1 MDKNAKI
8 YIAGHT
14 GLVGSA
20 IWRYLERAG
29 FYNLVGKTH
38 GEVDLR
44 DAQAVKHFF
53 DSEKPVYVFLAA
65 GRVGGIQANIAQPA
79 SFLYD
84 NVMMQVNVI
93 HQAYLS
99 NVKKIVVLGS
109 SCIYPK
115 ACPQPMKEDYLLDGK
130 LEPTNEGYALSK
142 IVALKMAEVYKQ
154 QYKFDAIAIMPPN
167 LYGFNDSFDPI
178 HSHVLSAT
186 VKKIVDAVDQ
196 GLSQVT
202 MWGTGNARREFMHV
216 DDMAAAAF
224 YMMEQYHGDTFIN
237 VGWGED
243 ISIKSLAE
251 LVADMVGYKGSI
263 VWDTSKPDG
272 MMRKCMDVTR
282 MKEIGFYPKIEI
294 KEGIR
299 EMINYYNTIKQ

>member
-1 MDKNAKI
+1 MDKNSKI
-8 YIAGHT
+8 YIAGHK

-20 IWRYLERAG
+20 IWRKLAEVG
-29 FYNLVGKTH
+29 FSNLVGKSH
-38 GEVDLR
+38 HELDLK
-44 DAQAVKHFF
+44 DPHAVKLFF
-53 DSEKPVYVFLAA
+53 EETKPDYVFLAA
-65 GRVGGIQANIAQPA
+65 GKVGGIQANIAQPA

-84 NVMMQVNVI
+84 NVMMQVNII
-93 HQAYLS
+93 HQSYQS

-115 ACPQPMKEDYLLDGK
+115 ECPQPMKEDYLLDGK

-142 IVALKMAEVYKQ
+142 IVALKLAEVYKQ

-186 VKKIVDAVDQ
+186 VKKFVDAVDQ

-216 DDMAAAAF
+216 DDMAAAALF
-224 YMMEQYHGDTFIN
+224 MMEHYEEASFIN

-243 ISIKSLAE
+243 ISIEELAVMVAE
-251 LVADMVGYKGSI
+251 LTGYKGSI
-263 VWDTSKPDG
+263 VWDKTKPDG

-282 MKEIGFYPKIEI
+282 MKAMGFTPQVSI
-294 KEGIR
+294 KEGIE
-299 EMINYYNTIKQ
+299 EMINYYNTIKR

>member
-1 MDKNAKI
+1 MSYDDESIRKA
-8 YIAGHT
+8 
-14 GLVGSA
+14 
-20 IWRYLERAG
+20 R
-29 FYNLVGKTH
+29 
-38 GEVDLR
+38 
-44 DAQAVKHFF
+44 
-53 DSEKPVYVFLAA
+53 EK
-65 GRVGGIQANIAQPA
+65 GI
-79 SFLYD
+79 
-84 NVMMQVNVI
+84 
-93 HQAYLS
+93 
-99 NVKKIVVLGS
+99 
-109 SCIYPK
+109 
-115 ACPQPMKEDYLLDGK
+115 
-130 LEPTNEGYALSK
+130 
-142 IVALKMAEVYKQ
+142 
-154 QYKFDAIAIMPPN
+154 
-167 LYGFNDSFDPI
+167 FNDSFDPI

-186 VKKIVDAVDQ
+186 VKKFVDAVDQ

-224 YMMEQYHGDTFIN
+224 YMMEQYNGDTFIN

-251 LVADMVGYKGSI
+251 LVADMVGYTGSI